1 MQLLLEIAS
10 GPSAGRKVLLRSDQ
24 TVRVGRTNEAEFCVS
39 QDAYLSSVH
48 FSLRCDADAC
58 RLEDL
63 ESTHG
68 TFVNGERVLA
78 AALNDGDT
86 ISAGKTAFKV
96 RIVRGATAPTLPR
109 ATPASPSPPLRK
121 ETLPGSFAPGSGA
134 GRTATA
140 NIPPLSPVLLAAA
153 ASGLPFD
160 KALIDDDPSVR
171 REALLAAVWTRQ
183 RWLLEYCR
191 SLASKPLPANWD
203 ALWLLAVLGQPGDL
217 DAVRQICRGAQL
229 GSQRWQLYASYG
241 HPRLVGDLLVVIAG
255 KDVRDALAAGAAYT
269 KITGAEIAS
278 QKRVQLDPEEGHEPD
293 GFEREFLDEAFLPSP
308 ELAMQHWQ
316 SVKDRFAQGVRWRQG
331 LDVSRGPTL
340 QQLAQLD
347 REGIWEA
354 RLRGQYE
361 GTWRGSP
368 QQFEAFPS
376 PFPP

>member
-1 MQLLLEIAS
+1 
-10 GPSAGRKVLLRSDQ
+10 
-24 TVRVGRTNEAEFCVS
+24 
-39 QDAYLSSVH
+39 
-48 FSLRCDADAC
+48 
-58 RLEDL
+58 
-63 ESTHG
+63 
-68 TFVNGERVLA
+68 
-78 AALNDGDT
+78 
-86 ISAGKTAFKV
+86 
-96 RIVRGATAPTLPR
+96 
-109 ATPASPSPPLRK
+109 
-121 ETLPGSFAPGSGA
+121 
-134 GRTATA
+134 
-140 NIPPLSPVLLAAA
+140 
-153 ASGLPFD
+153 
-160 KALIDDDPSVR
+160 
-171 REALLAAVWTRQ
+171 LLAAVWTRQ

-229 GSQRWQLYASYG
+229 GSQRWQLYATYG

-255 KDVRDALAAGAAYT
+255 KDVRDALAAGVAYT

-278 QKRVQLDPEEGHEPD
+278 QKRVRLDPEEGHEPD
-293 GFEREFLDEAFLPSP
+293 EFEREFLDEAFLPSP